1 MRTRPLKALATVALT
16 VLLGGFLA
24 ATLVRYSPG
33 FGVDERELDPRF
45 NEGSIRR
52 IREETPQDREP
63 VLPYYFHYLAR
74 AARGDLGVSAGF
86 RRPVQELI
94 AERLPETARSAGAG
108 PGIWM
113 DPRHAGGHR
122 RSLGGAAGLRPAD
135 QRRCSFVPMPA
146 LLGPGPGLRSGWQA
160 G

>member
-1 MRTRPLKALATVALT
+1 MRTRPLKALATVGLT
-16 VLLGGFLA
+16 VLLGGLLA

-45 NEGSIRR
+45 NQGSIRR
-52 IREETPQDREP
+52 IREETQDREA
-63 VLPYYFHYLAR
+63 VLPYYLHYLAR

-86 RRPVQELI
+86 RRPVRELI

-108 PGIWM
+108 LAFGWTLGMLAAIAVVWM
-113 DPRHAGGHR
+113 A
-122 RSLGGAAGLRPAD
+122 RPAFD
-135 QRRCSFVPMPA
+135 LLISAAAA
-146 LLGPGPGLRSGWQA
+146 LFLCLPSSPGPGLRSGGQA